1 MPNLLSKIYWQL
13 LIGVS
18 LTSPVL
24 AADPVGGPISTPDWK
39 DLFDPSK
46 NIAVASGTGFD
57 SFIQKYLGILLL
69 VGSIAA
75 VFFIIYYSYLM
86 ITAQGQEEQFER
98 AKKGLIASIIGI
110 IIIVL
115 SGVIAVV
122 VRDLALNGLS

>member
-1 MPNLLSKIYWQL
+1 MKQLLSKL
-13 LIGVS
+13 LLGLVTGVS

-24 AADPVGGPISTPDWK
+24 AAGPVGGPIKTEDWR
-39 DLFDPSK
+39 DLFDPANNS
-46 NIAVASGTGFD
+46 VSSGTGFD
-57 SFIQKYLGILLL
+57 AFVQKYLGILLL
-69 VGSIAA
+69 VGTIAA

-86 ITAQGQEEQFER
+86 ITAQGQEEQFEK

-122 VRDLALNGLS
+122 VRNLALNGLS